1 MPDGKDVAELQVTVV
16 NDGGLHARPAA
27 KLVQLTSKF
36 PCEITIAKDGQEVNG
51 KSIMG
56 VLMLI
61 VPKGTTLTVKAKG
74 DRCSEAVAAVA
85 QLVAA
90 RFGESK

>member
-1 MPDGKDVAELQVTVV
+1 MAGDLIAEKMVVVT

-27 KLVQLTSKF
+27 KLVQLTSKY
-36 PCEITIAKDGQEVNG
+36 PCDVVIAKDGQEVNG

-61 VPKGTTLTVKAKG
+61 VPKGTTLVIKARG
-74 DRCSEAVAAVA
+74 ERAAEAVAAVVA
-85 QLVAA
+85 LVEAK
-90 RFGESK
+90 FGESK